1 MHTKR
6 LLPFL
11 VIALLTS
18 SIAHAGPFGSWAAR
32 GMVVNKTFRPTPL
45 SHSLGVD
52 GIYRLEL
59 RGADKKV
66 RRQMVTKEIYLAYE
80 IGDAFDEQTKL
91 VKQRPGKDVRLA
103 ATTSGTPTENPAAA
117 VAAKTESLADVL
129 AAVESRNRLASEN
142 FPREM
147 RPETEGF

>member
-1 MHTKR
+1 MCTKR

-11 VIALLTS
+11 VIALVTH
-18 SIAHAGPFGSWAAR
+18 SIAQAGPFGSWAAR
-32 GMVVNKTFRPTPL
+32 GVVLNKTFRPTPL

-59 RGADKKV
+59 RGPDKKV
-66 RRQMVTKEIYLAYE
+66 RRQMVTREIYLAYE
-80 IGDAFDEQTKL
+80 IGDAFDEQAKL
-91 VKQRPGKDVRLA
+91 VKHAPAKDVRLA
-103 ATTSGTPTENPAAA
+103 ASTSSTPTENPPVAAP
-117 VAAKTESLADVL
+117 AKTESLADVL